1 MKKSSFVAL
10 LFGMA
15 GGVLFALGMC
25 MVLLSEWDMFRPGI
39 GFGCVGILLGGVAVV
54 VWRKMEKKSPIH
66 LSGKTVFA
74 VAIAVTGV
82 LALGV
87 GMCFSM
93 VWDQLVI
100 GTAIGLVGIGIL
112 VCLIPLVK
120 GIKD

>member
-54 VWRKMEKKSPIH
+54 VWRKMEKKAPILCRCH
-66 LSGKTVFA
+66 SRDGSFGLGSGD
-74 VAIAVTGV
+74 V
-82 LALGV
+82 L
-87 GMCFSM
+87 
-93 VWDQLVI
+93 
-100 GTAIGLVGIGIL
+100 
-112 VCLIPLVK
+112 
-120 GIKD
+120 